1 MKAKVVVSLGTV
13 VGLAVL
19 SAAAFISTAG
29 TAGASPAVGQREDMQ
44 AAICQEEPAIKEK
57 ERRLSV
63 ESVLLPE
70 PTEEPPQT
78 ESESLSPEDSYLLA
92 KIAMAEA
99 ESEDTEGKAL
109 VMLVVLNRVKA
120 GGFPDSVEE
129 VIYQARQFS
138 PVASGRFDR
147 VEPDADCWQAL
158 SLIEEDGWDESMGA
172 TYFESES
179 ESTWHEENLEF
190 LFRHGNHYFY
200 TDKEGGK

>member
-44 AAICQEEPAIKEK
+44 AAICQEELEIKEK

-63 ESVLLPE
+63 ESVSLPE

-78 ESESLSPEDSYLLA
+78 ESESRSPEDSYLLA

-109 VMLVVLNRVKA
+109 VIAPQSTLGVSRTERDTEKLRLLWAA
-120 GGFPDSVEE
+120 GYQGAIDRLEE
-129 VIYQARQFS
+129 IRDYLR
-138 PVASGRFDR
+138 G
-147 VEPDADCWQAL
+147 
-158 SLIEEDGWDESMGA
+158 
-172 TYFESES
+172 
-179 ESTWHEENLEF
+179 
-190 LFRHGNHYFY
+190 
-200 TDKEGGK
+200 

>member
-78 ESESLSPEDSYLLA
+78 ESESRSPEDSYLLA

-99 ESEDTEGKAL
+99 ESEDTEG
-109 VMLVVLNRVKA
+109 NA
-120 GGFPDSVEE
+120 GGPK
-129 VIYQARQFS
+129 
-138 PVASGRFDR
+138 P
-147 VEPDADCWQAL
+147 C
-158 SLIEEDGWDESMGA
+158 ESRWI
-172 TYFESES
+172 S
-179 ESTWHEENLEF
+179 
-190 LFRHGNHYFY
+190 
-200 TDKEGGK
+200 